1 MARILG
7 LILNGGTSR
16 RFGAP
21 KAEALLEGKP
31 LIGHV
36 ADRLAPQVEAVA
48 VAGDACGLS
57 FPALDDA
64 PFSGA
69 GPLAG
74 IHAGLDWA
82 AGEGAVWL
90 VSAPCDVPC
99 LPVNLVEKLL
109 AHAVPELPCAIRREG
124 RLEAACAL
132 WPVSHA
138 PEVRRRLRDGPDRSL
153 KGALADAVVIAAED
167 ASFDGSFENINRPE
181 DLASLKHRGR
191 PADG

>member
-48 VAGDACGLS
+48 VAGDVCGLP

-82 AGEGAVWL
+82 AGESAVWL

-99 LPVNLVEKLL
+99 LPLNLVETLL
-109 AHAVPELPCAIRREG
+109 AHAVPGRPCAFRRDG

-132 WPVSHA
+132 WPVSRT
-138 PEVRRRLRDGPDRSL
+138 PEVSRRLRDGPDRSL
-153 KGALADAVVIAAED
+153 KSALADAVVIAAKD
-167 ASFDGSFENINRPE
+167 ASLDGSFENINRPE
-181 DLASLKHRGR
+181 ELAALTLQGK

>member
-1 MARILG
+1 MTRILG

-36 ADRLAPQVEAVA
+36 ADRFAPQVEAVA
-48 VAGDACGLS
+48 VAGDVCGLP
-57 FPALDDA
+57 FPALDDR
-64 PFSGA
+64 PFFGA

-82 AGEGAVWL
+82 AGADAVWL
-90 VSAPCDVPC
+90 VSAPCDVPW
-99 LPVNLVEKLL
+99 LPLNLVETLL
-109 AHAVPELPCAIRREG
+109 AHAVPGRPCAFRRDG

-132 WPVSHA
+132 WPVSFLNIVEA
-138 PEVRRRLRDGPDRSL
+138 RLRQDTERSL
-153 KGALADAVVIAAED
+153 KTALADAVVIPAENVPL
-167 ASFDGSFENINRPE
+167 DGSFANINRPE
-181 DLASLKHRGR
+181 ELAALTLQGK